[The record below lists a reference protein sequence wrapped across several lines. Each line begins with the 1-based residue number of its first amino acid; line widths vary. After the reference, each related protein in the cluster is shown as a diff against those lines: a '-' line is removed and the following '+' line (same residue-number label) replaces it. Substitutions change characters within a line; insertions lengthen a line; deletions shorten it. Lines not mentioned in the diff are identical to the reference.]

1 MADSTP
7 VLSAELTRVND
18 RIGKISPFG
27 QFEFHTITFSATPG
41 VDTAIA
47 HGLRPSPADSVG
59 YFVIQQ
65 SAAGSVYQDSSI
77 TRRPWTASTIYLR
90 SDVASL
96 RVVLVIFT
104 PSVSFTSLVASL

>member
-1 MADSTP
+1 MAINAPIGQQDLLRMTD
-7 VLSAELTRVND
+7 ATRRV
-18 RIGKISPFG
+18 GPFG

-104 PSVSFTSLVASL
+104 PSVPFTSLVASL